1 MIFRKKL
8 ERVFVKGD
16 EHILSVMESKEQQKQ
31 SLVKNE
37 RDVKL
42 DRQKKDLF
50 QKEQDLNQNISDYQ
64 KKLEKFELVYNVGSN
79 WENPKTN
86 PYLNKL
92 IVDSDAIKNLKKE
105 IITNENQKTEFSRKI
120 DLLKAKIQ
128 KKKLYKKRIE
138 DKILKKKKQYTKK
151 QSSETIKS
159 KFEIILIIKKNL

>member
-1 MIFRKKL
+1 M
-8 ERVFVKGD
+8 FVKGD
-16 EHILSVMESKEQQKQ
+16 EHILSVMESQEQQKQ

-37 RDVKL
+37 NDVKL
-42 DRQKKDLF
+42 DKQKKDLF
-50 QKEQDLNQNISDYQ
+50 QKEQTLNQNINDFQ
-64 KKLEKFELVYNVGSN
+64 KKLERFKHVFNVGTD

-151 QSSETIKS
+151 QSSQTIKS
-159 KFEIILIIKKNL
+159 KKTYLFLT